1 LRCERICTGD
11 ILMYPLRNLV
21 YEKIRESE
29 NLTDSELLNS
39 LSKRGIEL
47 TEADISK
54 ILMDLEIYGLIKV
67 TWLTKEK
74 KRIEL
79 RASFP
84 A

>member
-1 LRCERICTGD
+1 
-11 ILMYPLRNLV
+11 M

-29 NLTDSELLNS
+29 TLTDSELLNS
-39 LSKRGIEL
+39 LSKGGVDL

-54 ILMDLEIYGLIKV
+54 TLMDLEIYGLIRV

-79 RASFP
+79 RPDLTA
-84 A
+84 

>member
-1 LRCERICTGD
+1 
-11 ILMYPLRNLV
+11 M

-29 NLTDSELLNS
+29 TLTDSELLNS
-39 LSKRGIEL
+39 LSKGGVDL

-54 ILMDLEIYGLIKV
+54 TLMDLEIYGLIRV

-79 RASFP
+79 RADFTS
-84 A
+84 

>member
-1 LRCERICTGD
+1 
-11 ILMYPLRNLV
+11 MKYPLRNLV

-29 NLTDSELLNS
+29 TLTDSELLNS
-39 LSKRGIEL
+39 LTKGGVDL

-54 ILMDLEIYGLIKV
+54 TLMDLEIYGLIRV

-79 RASFP
+79 RPDFTS
-84 A
+84 

>member
-1 LRCERICTGD
+1 
-11 ILMYPLRNLV
+11 V

-29 NLTDSELLNS
+29 TLTDSELLNS
-39 LSKRGIEL
+39 LSKGGVDL

-54 ILMDLEIYGLIKV
+54 TLMDLEIYGLIRV

-79 RASFP
+79 RPDLTA
-84 A
+84 

>member
-1 LRCERICTGD
+1 LK
-11 ILMYPLRNLV
+11 YPLRNLV

-29 NLTDSELLNS
+29 TLTDSELLNS
-39 LSKRGIEL
+39 LSKGGVDL

-54 ILMDLEIYGLIKV
+54 TLMDLEIYGLIRV

-79 RASFP
+79 RPDLTA
-84 A
+84 

>member
-1 LRCERICTGD
+1 
-11 ILMYPLRNLV
+11 M

-29 NLTDSELLNS
+29 TLTDSELLNS
-39 LSKRGIEL
+39 LSKGGVDL

-54 ILMDLEIYGLIKV
+54 TLMDLEIYGLIRV

-79 RASFP
+79 RPDFTV
-84 A
+84 

>member
-1 LRCERICTGD
+1 MGGTLK
-11 ILMYPLRNLV
+11 YPLRNLV

-29 NLTDSELLNS
+29 TLTDSELLNS
-39 LSKRGIEL
+39 LSKGGVDL

-54 ILMDLEIYGLIKV
+54 TLMDLEIYGLIRV

-79 RASFP
+79 RPDFTS
-84 A
+84 

>member
-1 LRCERICTGD
+1 
-11 ILMYPLRNLV
+11 MKYPLRNLV

-29 NLTDSELLNS
+29 TLTDSELLNS
-39 LSKRGIEL
+39 LSKGGVDL

-54 ILMDLEIYGLIKV
+54 TLMDLEIYGLIRV

-79 RASFP
+79 RPDFTS
-84 A
+84 